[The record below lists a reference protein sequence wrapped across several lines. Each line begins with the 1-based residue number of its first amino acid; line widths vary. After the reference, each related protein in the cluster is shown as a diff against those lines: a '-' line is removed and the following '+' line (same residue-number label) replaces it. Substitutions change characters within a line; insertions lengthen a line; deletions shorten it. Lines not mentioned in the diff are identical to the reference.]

1 MNRIPYAEFILHGS
15 SVPDEDGNLEGREYQ
30 DSPYYFADKKVIL
43 FGLPG
48 AFTPTCTNEM
58 LPTYDIL
65 FDKFKKEF
73 DIDAIYCTSV
83 NDDYVMEAWAK
94 SLDIKNVEML
104 PDGNGDFASEMGMLI
119 KKRNMG
125 FGYRSWR
132 YSAYVDDAVIK
143 LLLEEPN
150 KENNLD
156 ADPYEISSPESM
168 YKQLKEM
175 FS

>member
-15 SVPDEDGNLEGREYQ
+15 PVPDEDGNLEGREYQ

-83 NDDYVMEAWAK
+83 KAETCPDCCLFY
-94 SLDIKNVEML
+94 LD
-104 PDGNGDFASEMGMLI
+104 FSEFLL
-119 KKRNMG
+119 R
-125 FGYRSWR
+125 
-132 YSAYVDDAVIK
+132 K
-143 LLLEEPN
+143 LL
-150 KENNLD
+150 
-156 ADPYEISSPESM
+156 
-168 YKQLKEM
+168 
-175 FS
+175 

>member
-1 MNRIPYAEFILHGS
+1 
-15 SVPDEDGNLEGREYQ
+15 
-30 DSPYYFADKKVIL
+30 
-43 FGLPG
+43 
-48 AFTPTCTNEM
+48 
-58 LPTYDIL
+58 
-65 FDKFKKEF
+65 
-73 DIDAIYCTSV
+73 
-83 NDDYVMEAWAK
+83 
-94 SLDIKNVEML
+94 ML